1 MGFNYSKKCLS
12 MRDDGS
18 VWNQELF
25 AKFLAST
32 KQYAKGAK
40 MSFAGFKKEKDILST
55 IEYLKS
61 FQSLN

>member
-1 MGFNYSKKCLS
+1 
-12 MRDDGS
+12 MRDDGR
-18 VWNQELF
+18 VWDQELF
-25 AKFLAST
+25 AEFLASS
-32 KQYAKGAK
+32 KQYAKGTK

>member
-1 MGFNYSKKCLS
+1 
-12 MRDDGS
+12 MRDDGR
-18 VWNQELF
+18 VWKQELF
-25 AKFLAST
+25 AELLVSP
-32 KQYAKGAK
+32 KQYAEGTT